1 MDHVASIVLHSRAV
15 DEARLL
21 AAISAVEAAVRQQTE
36 RDRARHQLRIDAI
49 HAIAERVN
57 ASYADELAALNA
69 RIETRLLPVEP
80 FRQSWN
86 LFRVFEVEHQR
97 ARWTQWLGA
106 LLHPENG
113 SRCARVAWAAFCDAV
128 ARRATKLPSVGSTGL
143 ADASHWEAVAEEVP
157 AVEHEGAD
165 LLVTCPSMVITIE
178 TRLADATSV
187 PAAACRAVAEE
198 RLSINTSRRLGLV
211 LLAPLDGLEPEPADY
226 IQVSWR
232 DLGQALRRALRGE
245 WSYEQQA
252 VVDLWPIILTLVT
265 IEQDLLDFALP
276 PTGAGNLNTQLKKLS
291 ELASYLEER

>member
-1 MDHVASIVLHSRAV
+1 M

-21 AAISAVEAAVRQQTE
+21 AAISAVETAMRQQTE

-57 ASYADELAALNA
+57 ASYASELAQLNA
-69 RIETRLLPVEP
+69 RIEARLLPVEP

-86 LFRVFEVEHQR
+86 VFRVFEVEHQR

-106 LLHPENG
+106 LLGPEHG
-113 SRCARVAWAAFCDAV
+113 SRCARVAWTAFCDAA
-128 ARRATKLPSVGSTGL
+128 ARRAAKLPSVGSSGL

-157 AVEHEGAD
+157 AVEHEAAD

-178 TRLADATSV
+178 VRLSDASHT
-187 PAAACRAVAEE
+187 PAAAGRAIAEN
-198 RLSINTSRRLGLV
+198 RLSINTQRRLGLV
-211 LLAPLDGLEPEPADY
+211 LLTPLEGLEHEPADY

-232 DLGQALRRALRGE
+232 DLGQALRRALRNE

-252 VVDLWPIILTLVT
+252 VVDLWPIILTLVS

-276 PTGAGNLNTQLKKLS
+276 PGGSGNLNTQLKKLS